1 MPKIEKEIKLDF
13 KDIPVSKIPAAKKE
27 VASFL
32 EVETLS
38 LIAEGKSPVKGERFK
53 KLNSEYADREK
64 GGNRTPTL
72 ELEGDLLEAF
82 QVTGSKNGV
91 KMKVLSSESD
101 KADGHNQLTSKA
113 KSWAKKIDFPKR
125 RFIPGE
131 KQNLK
136 PGIMKEIDSILD
148 DFREPE
154 RVPTRPRVAP
164 RVEREP
170 PITAVTIRDLF
181 VEETIIEALLR
192 ELRGS

>member
-13 KDIPVSKIPAAKKE
+13 KNIPRNKQSAAKKE
-27 VASFL
+27 VADFL

-38 LIAEGKSPVKGERFK
+38 LIGEGKSPVKGERFK
-53 KLNSEYADREK
+53 KLTKEYADKEK

-82 QVTGSKNGV
+82 SVKPSKAGV
-91 KMKVLSSESD
+91 KMKVAAGQSD

-113 KSWAKKIDFPKR
+113 KAWAKKNNFPKR
-125 RFIPGE
+125 RYIPGASQ
-131 KQNLK
+131 KLK
-136 PGIMKEIDSILD
+136 PGIVKEIDSILD

-154 RVPTRPRVAP
+154 RVPTRPKVTP
-164 RVEREP
+164 RAEEVDEVS
-170 PITAVTIRDLF
+170 VTIRDLF
-181 VEETIIEALLR
+181 TEESIIDALIR